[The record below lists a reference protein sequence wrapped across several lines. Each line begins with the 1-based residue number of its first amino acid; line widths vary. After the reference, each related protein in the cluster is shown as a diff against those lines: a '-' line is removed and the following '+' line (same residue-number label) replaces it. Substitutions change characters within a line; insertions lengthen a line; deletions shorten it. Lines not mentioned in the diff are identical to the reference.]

1 MKTIWLLAVMIAVA
15 AAVRAEESAARSGD
29 AKAIRQLYAA
39 YDAAWNKGDLAG
51 LATIWA
57 DDADHVEPD
66 GRAIKG
72 RAAIEK
78 ELGQRFATDLK
89 GTRSR
94 QMIMG
99 IRLITPDVAVV
110 DAAYE
115 VSGAHDAQ
123 GKSLRALQG
132 RYVDIWLKRAG
143 KWHIVVDR
151 PIIPA
156 PTTN

>member
-1 MKTIWLLAVMIAVA
+1 MKTIWLLAVMISVA
-15 AAVRAEESAARSGD
+15 AAVHAEEPAARSGD

-39 YDAAWNKGDLAG
+39 YDAAWDKGDVAG
-51 LATIWA
+51 LVTIWA

-115 VSGAHDAQ
+115 VSGVHDAQ

-143 KWHIVVDR
+143 KWHIVADR
-151 PIIPA
+151 PILPA
-156 PTTN
+156 PTTK

>member
-1 MKTIWLLAVMIAVA
+1 MRMIWLLAAMISVA
-15 AAVRAEESAARSGD
+15 AAVRAEGPAAGSGD

-39 YDAAWNKGDLAG
+39 YDAAWNNGDFAG
-51 LATIWA
+51 LATVWA

-72 RAAIEK
+72 RTAIEK

-94 QMIMG
+94 QMITG

-123 GKSLRALQG
+123 GKSLPALQG

-143 KWHIVVDR
+143 KWCIVADR
-151 PIIPA
+151 PIVPA
-156 PTTN
+156 PTAK

>member
-1 MKTIWLLAVMIAVA
+1 MRTIWLFAVMISVA
-15 AAVRAEESAARSGD
+15 AVVQAAEPAARSGD
-29 AKAIRQLYAA
+29 AKAIRQLYAG
-39 YDAAWNKGDLAG
+39 YDAAWNKGDVAELAKV
-51 LATIWA
+51 WA

-72 RAAIEK
+72 RTAIAK

-94 QMIMG
+94 QMIIGM
-99 IRLITPDVAVV
+99 RLITPDVAVV

-123 GKSLRALQG
+123 GKSLPALQG
-132 RYVDIWLKRAG
+132 RYVDIWLKHAG
-143 KWHIVVDR
+143 MWHIVADR
-151 PIIPA
+151 PIAPA
-156 PTTN
+156 PTTK